1 MNWWN
6 RTREF
11 LSDVISELKKT
22 TWPTFKEVRGTT
34 MVVIVM
40 VILCSVYLWVIDLI
54 LQKPA
59 EMVYP
64 R

>member
-1 MNWWN
+1 VNWWN

-11 LSDVISELKKT
+11 LSDVMSELKKT

-40 VILCSVYLWVIDLI
+40 VILCSVYLWVIDII

>member
-11 LSDVISELKKT
+11 LSDVMSELKKT

-40 VILCSVYLWVIDLI
+40 VILCSVYLWVIDII